1 MLGGEISMWNDRE
14 THIDFI
20 GHSIIAGSIKELIY
34 DDTLSPLTIGV
45 FGDWGVGKSSVLKMV
60 EKACE
65 DDKET
70 LCLTFNGWL
79 FQGYDDAKSVL
90 MEVIIRELSEQRGTG
105 DKVVGMAKKLLKKI
119 DWFRVAKRAAGMA
132 VTAGL
137 FGVPLDAGAIIE
149 RCQGAFQEAF
159 GNKADM
165 KKEDMDSAFDAV
177 KESFKND
184 STEMT
189 AATAIHEFRKEFQEL
204 MEICKVK
211 RLVILVDD
219 LDRCLPNTA
228 IEALEAIRL
237 FLFVQGTTFIIAADE
252 NMIAYAVRRHFPDL
266 PVTGRPLDY
275 PRSYLEKLIQVPFRI
290 PNLNFREVQN
300 YIGLLL
306 LQQDMKDQPERFEQ
320 LHTQRM
326 AALQQ
331 PWSLSVLD
339 EQEVEKI
346 VGTLTDNHRTSI
358 RLAHGVAM
366 QLTEGLSGNPRQ
378 IKRFLNTLML
388 RYRIAKAFKVDSTLS
403 LQVLVKLMML
413 ERFREAIYVDLMGI
427 AARSPDGKCEVLQ
440 RLEQAAKEGNDPIIK
455 GLDGEQQAVKWLED
469 TAWFAAWAKM
479 EPSIGLIDIR
489 PYMYISKDKSL
500 GFSLEAELGGDLGQ
514 IAADILSASHTLQMT
529 AEKKLSGLI
538 ETEAKRLFDFLL
550 SRSGTADWQ
559 NAPKEVLAFL
569 KVAKCHAFLQKRV
582 LEIFE
587 NRPPIEMGSWA
598 LPLMNDCITDKALQ
612 APKEALRQKWAQ
624 DTKSFLG
631 RAAKAEIQKGGK

>member
-1 MLGGEISMWNDRE
+1 MWNDRE
-14 THIDFI
+14 THVDFI
-20 GHSIIAGSIKELIY
+20 GHSIIASSIKELVY
-34 DDTLSPLTIGV
+34 DDALSPLTIGV

-60 EKACE
+60 EKAC
-65 DDKET
+65 DDDQET
-70 LCLTFNGWL
+70 LCLTFNGWM
-79 FQGYDDAKSVL
+79 FQGYDDTKSVL
-90 MEVIIRELSEQRGTG
+90 MEVIIRELLEKRGTG
-105 DKVVGMAKKLLKKI
+105 DKVIDMAKKLLKKV

-132 VTAGL
+132 ATAGL

-149 RCQGAFQEAF
+149 QCQGAFQGAF
-159 GNKADM
+159 TKRSDIN
-165 KKEDMDSAFDAV
+165 KEDMDSTFDAV
-177 KESFKND
+177 KESFKSD
-184 STEMT
+184 SSEMT
-189 AATAIHEFRKEFQEL
+189 AATAVHDFRKEFEEL
-204 MEICKVK
+204 MVTCKVK

-237 FLFVQGTTFIIAADE
+237 FLFVPGTTFIIAADE

-306 LQQDMKDQPERFEQ
+306 LQHDMKDQPERFEQ

-331 PWSLSVLD
+331 PWNLSVLD
-339 EQEVEKI
+339 EQEVERI
-346 VGTLTDNHRTSI
+346 IGTLSDAQRTSI

-388 RYRIAKAFKVDSTLS
+388 RYRIARAFKVDSTLS

-427 AARSPDGKCEVLQ
+427 AARSPGGKCEVLQ
-440 RLEQAAKEGNDPIIK
+440 RLEQAVQEGIEPIIK
-455 GLDGEQQAVKWLED
+455 GIDGEQQAAKWLED
-469 TAWFAAWAKM
+469 TAWFTAWAKM
-479 EPSIGLIDIR
+479 EPSIGLVDVR

-514 IAADILSASHTLQMT
+514 IASDLLSTSRTLQMA
-529 AEKKLSGLI
+529 AEKKLIGMVDVD
-538 ETEAKRLFDFLL
+538 AKRLFEFLL

-559 NAPKEVLAFL
+559 SAPKEVIAFL
-569 KVAKCHAFLQKRV
+569 KVAKCNAFLQRRV
-582 LEIFE
+582 LEIFD
-587 NRPPIEMGSWA
+587 NRSPVEMGSWA
-598 LPLMNDCITDKALQ
+598 LPHINDCIIDKVLLAQ
-612 APKEALRQKWAQ
+612 KEALRQKWAQ
-624 DTKSFLG
+624 DTKTLLG
-631 RAAKAEIQKGGK
+631 RAARAEIQKGGK